1 VSFQCVNLTDDE
13 LWRAI
18 AVNTNALSLLVEQR
32 LELDAEISASNDP
45 ESRAKLMRVHF
56 DVVNRFQREYREY
69 SAELRR
75 RYPCVREADGRMG
88 RQEAAGRILRDF
100 FSATLAPK

>member
-1 VSFQCVNLTDDE
+1 MSVQCVNLTDDE

-32 LELDAEISASNDP
+32 IELDAEIAASNEP
-45 ESRAKLMRVHF
+45 ESRAKLMRVHL
-56 DVVNRFQREYREY
+56 DVVSRFQREYQEY

-75 RYPCVREADGRMG
+75 RYPTAQRG
-88 RQEAAGRILRDF
+88 RQSVGKEAAKRILRDF
-100 FSATLAPK
+100 SATTLAPK